1 MSVHQLL
8 QSRDHL
14 EGVISG
20 FNTHALKTTAQEA
33 QETLLDTHAGYHTT
47 HTSALATKA
56 PLESPTFTGNV
67 QGITKDHVG
76 LPNVNNTSDM
86 DKPIST
92 AVQAALDGKAP
103 IGSVS
108 FTGITAE
115 TQTTLDLKAD
125 ASALTSGLAAKAD
138 ASALTSGLAAKADA
152 SALTSGLAAKADTS
166 ALTS

>member
-56 PLESPTFTGNV
+56 PLESPIFTGNV

-76 LPNVNNTSDM
+76 LPNVDNTSDM
-86 DKPIST
+86 EKGIST

-103 IGSVS
+103 IGSVA

-115 TQTTLDLKAD
+115 TQTALDLKANTAD
-125 ASALTSGLAAKAD
+125 LTSGLAAKANTAD
-138 ASALTSGLAAKADA
+138 LTSGLAAKANTA
-152 SALTSGLAAKADTS
+152 E
-166 ALTS
+166 